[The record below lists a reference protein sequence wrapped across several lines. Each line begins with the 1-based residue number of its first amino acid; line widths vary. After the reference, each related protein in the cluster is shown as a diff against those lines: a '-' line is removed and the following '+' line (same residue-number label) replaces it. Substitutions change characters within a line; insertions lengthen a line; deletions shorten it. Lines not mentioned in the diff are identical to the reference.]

1 MAKITKQDTAQ
12 AAPLLGFA
20 GATADTLSNKANG
33 RVAVGGK
40 IGAGALQGAAA
51 GAALGPIGMA
61 VGAGIGAIAGGI
73 TASKTNK
80 AITEQEEMER
90 KRLLENRETSYN
102 DFSKSV
108 YASYP
113 TQGVQGAMMYGKY
126 GGMMPK
132 MYGMYGGAMPK
143 MLAKGGL
150 MPLTNTTSL
159 AVGDKHGMDTDGD
172 GRPGVPVMDANGNQ
186 KAELEN
192 KEITFVDA
200 LGTEKVLS
208 AELGTAKVAQQII
221 NSPDYMKRE
230 GMFEKKVANI
240 NKQLAKSNLD
250 KFTLGTNQERLRGVK
265 HPLDNLYNEQE
276 KAKAQMEQS
285 TPAATNQPPMMRK
298 GGELPKRMS
307 SPMWDTIEQGAYDR
321 PASTSRDIYPLEG
334 TMKDRI
340 DYELLADT
348 EQTGSNFMKIAKTTG
363 TNTEK
368 IAPVSPSSV
377 KLPKVNQ
384 QGETKQGVNINDFA
398 PAISFIDN
406 AYNAYLNT
414 KRPPIPT
421 PEMNR
426 ALPVDTRVS
435 IAPELTEGRNML
447 TNLYRNL
454 DSTTD
459 NSQVARANKIA
470 AMASSLKQ
478 INTLQGR
485 KTNLETELKNRNT
498 LNVQQIANANTAL
511 MNQFNREK
519 MMAKDDIM
527 MANSENVANAVT
539 KATML
544 IRQENLKELDKQKM
558 RTILA
563 KYKNS
568 GVLTRAELDY
578 IDELEKGT
586 PKSK

>member
-1 MAKITKQDTAQ
+1 MAKITKQDTAEV
-12 AAPLLGFA
+12 APLVGFA

-33 RVAVGGK
+33 KVSVGGK
-40 IGAGALQGAAA
+40 IGAGALKGAAA
-51 GAALGPIGMA
+51 GATLGPIGMA

-90 KRLLENRETSYN
+90 KRLLENRETLYN

-126 GGMMPK
+126 GGM
-132 MYGMYGGAMPK
+132 MPK

-200 LGTEKVLS
+200 LGKEKVLS

-221 NSPDYMKRE
+221 NSPDYMKKE

-285 TPAATNQPPMMRK
+285 APATTNQPQMMK
-298 GGELPKRMS
+298 LGGEIGDDDYLTMGTKIKRQVDS
-307 SPMWDTIEQGAYDR
+307 EFDAALDSP
-321 PASTSRDIYPLEG
+321 
-334 TMKDRI
+334 
-340 DYELLADT
+340 
-348 EQTGSNFMKIAKTTG
+348 NFMTPKGFTP
-363 TNTEK
+363 
-368 IAPVSPSSV
+368 IAPVNNSPKITAVSPSSV
-377 KLPKVNQ
+377 TLPKVNNSA
-384 QGETKQGVNINDFA
+384 ETKSKFNINDAA

-414 KRPPIPT
+414 KRPPVPT

-426 ALPVDTRVS
+426 ALAVDTKVS

-454 DSTTD
+454 DNTTD

-470 AMASSLKQ
+470 AMSSNLKQ

-511 MNQFNREK
+511 TNQFNKEK

-568 GVLTRAELDY
+568 GVLSRAELDY
-578 IDELEKGT
+578 IDDLEKGT
-586 PKSK
+586 SKSK